1 MGKIA
6 VLPKDNS
13 CLTASQD
20 YLSDKPMPAF
30 YMGDYSIMGLL
41 VEKFEE
47 AVRLLIQRGYAI
59 KQKKSGIEIELV
71 NPVHIK
77 HIFELLDDHHIKFD
91 MRDIVA
97 QVYQG

>member
-1 MGKIA
+1 MGKLA
-6 VLPKDNS
+6 VLPRDDR
-13 CLTASQD
+13 CLAASQD
-20 YLSDKPMPAF
+20 YLSDKPMPDF

-47 AVRLLIQRGYAI
+47 AVRLLIQRGYTI
-59 KQKKSGIEIELV
+59 KQKKSGIEIEPV

-77 HIFELLDDHHIKFD
+77 HIFTLLENHHIKFD
-91 MRDIVA
+91 MHDLVA